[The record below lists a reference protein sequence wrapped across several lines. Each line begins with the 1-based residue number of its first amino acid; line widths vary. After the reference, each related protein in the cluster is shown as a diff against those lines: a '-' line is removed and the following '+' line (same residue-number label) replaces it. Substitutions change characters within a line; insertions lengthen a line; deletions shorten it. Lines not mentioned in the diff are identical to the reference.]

1 MSQDWIPEW
10 RSQLAARWA
19 EEWDELTR
27 ARAARLLH
35 QPLTSPD
42 EQAPAPE
49 AVDGLQPPPLEKFSL
64 HELAALGHGFVF
76 ELEQALE
83 QSTDPEVIAR
93 LEAVRD
99 DHQAWLTQRRQAL
112 QQLSQVASSLEQLQ
126 HLVHAEAGLAVG
138 GPQAVKLRLERWF

>member
-1 MSQDWIPEW
+1 MSQDWIPQW

-35 QPLTSPD
+35 QPLTSGD
-42 EQAPAPE
+42 EPAPALE
-49 AVDGLQPPPLEKFSL
+49 AVEGLQPPPLENHSL

-99 DHQAWLTQRRQAL
+99 DHLSWLAQRRQAL
-112 QQLSQVASSLEQLQ
+112 KQLSEVASSLEQLQ
-126 HLVHAEAGLAVG
+126 HLVHTEAGLALG
-138 GPQAVKLRLERWF
+138 GPQAVKLRLERWI